1 MGFRPSGCL
10 IGLIFVSN
18 SVGSSLMDIKEKIL
32 SLVSEAKIYQ
42 SQGLL
47 NEATELYY
55 QLKDIISASQI
66 KGKEKLLD
74 DVTKK
79 IQMLGNRAAK
89 FEASASQPEISP
101 KAQELIKKLFARPES
116 SDPDQVALEEAIT
129 LAKFGQFEQAIE
141 DMTSLLL
148 NEKVKL
154 EAAKNIL
161 KCYIEVEAVSKATD
175 RFHQW
180 QQEDMFNAD
189 QLKKLRAFFENLV
202 QKRGGAKDFDASEDE
217 VLDEEMP
224 QVEEESLLD
233 EDDMIDISSVGIIV
247 ESGPAKGKQI
257 ELDVS
262 FQSGNMISLILSSK
276 DKQLIESFAVGQKL
290 NELHFYSPI
299 AIFKSSGIVSAKTK
313 ISSGPKQGD
322 YCLDIEI
329 KSL

>member
-1 MGFRPSGCL
+1 
-10 IGLIFVSN
+10 
-18 SVGSSLMDIKEKIL
+18 MDIKDKIKT
-32 SLVSEAKIYQ
+32 LVGEAKIYQ

-55 QLKDIISASQI
+55 QLKDILNSSQI
-66 KGKEKLLD
+66 KGKEKLLE

-89 FEASASQPEISP
+89 FEASASQPEISA
-101 KAQELIKKLFARPES
+101 KAQDLIKKLFARSES
-116 SDPDQVALEEAIT
+116 SDPDQVAIEEAIT
-129 LAKFGQFEQAIE
+129 LAKFGQFDQAI
-141 DMTSLLL
+141 DDFTSLLG

-175 RFHQW
+175 RFHNW
-180 QQEDMFNAD
+180 QQEDLFNPD
-189 QLKKLRAFFENLV
+189 QLKKLRTFFENLV
-202 QKRGGAKDFDASEDE
+202 HKRGGSSDIEESDEIEESEYANSQED
-217 VLDEEMP
+217 
-224 QVEEESLLD
+224 SLLD
-233 EDDMIDISSVGIIV
+233 EEDMIDISSVGITI
-247 ESGPAKGKQI
+247 ESGPSKGKQV

-276 DKQLIESFAVGQKL
+276 DKQLIESFLVGQKL

-299 AIFKSSGIVSAKTK
+299 AIFKSSGVVSAKTK

-329 KSL
+329 KTL

>member
-1 MGFRPSGCL
+1 
-10 IGLIFVSN
+10 
-18 SVGSSLMDIKEKIL
+18 MDIKEKITA
-32 SLVSEAKIYQ
+32 LVGEAKIYQ

-55 QLKDIISASQI
+55 QIKDILNSSQI
-66 KGKEKLLD
+66 KGKEKLLE

-89 FEASASQPEISP
+89 FEASASQPEISS
-101 KAQELIKKLFARPES
+101 KAQELIKKLFTRSES
-116 SDPDQVALEEAIT
+116 SDSEQVALEEAIII
-129 LAKFGQFEQAIE
+129 AKFGQFDQAIE
-141 DMTSLLL
+141 DFTNLLG

-161 KCYIEVEAVSKATD
+161 KCYIEIEAVSKATD

-180 QQEDMFNAD
+180 QQEDLFNAD
-189 QLKKLRAFFENLV
+189 QLKKLRSFFENLV
-202 QKRGGAKDFDASEDE
+202 HKRGGATG
-217 VLDEEMP
+217 VEEP
-224 QVEEESLLD
+224 AEETEAEEAAVSEEESLLD

-276 DKQLIESFAVGQKL
+276 DKQLIESFSVGQKL

-299 AIFKSSGIVSAKTK
+299 AIFKSSGVVSAKTK